1 MRALVTG
8 ASSGLGRDIARV
20 LSKKRISLVLVARRR
35 ERLEELRRELS
46 VPVEII
52 PCDLSSLAA
61 CRALY
66 GELRDEHMDIVVNN
80 AGFGVYGSFDQT
92 NLEQELRL
100 IDTNI
105 RAVHVLTKLFL
116 ADFIRRDSGYLLNV
130 ASAAGY
136 LPGPQMAAYYASK
149 SYVLCLTQ
157 AIREEL
163 AHAHSRVGVTALCPG
178 PVSTEFNR
186 VAKVSFRL
194 PQMSSEEV
202 ARLGIEAMFRKK
214 AVVIPGAYMKA
225 LRVVEHLIPDRLLTA
240 AAYYMQKPGRK

>member
-1 MRALVTG
+1 
-8 ASSGLGRDIARV
+8 
-20 LSKKRISLVLVARRR
+20 
-35 ERLEELRRELS
+35 
-46 VPVEII
+46 
-52 PCDLSSLAA
+52 
-61 CRALY
+61 
-66 GELRDEHMDIVVNN
+66 MDIVVNN
-80 AGFGVYGSFDQT
+80 AGFGVYGSFYQT

-186 VAKVSFRL
+186 VAKV
-194 PQMSSEEV
+194 
-202 ARLGIEAMFRKK
+202 
-214 AVVIPGAYMKA
+214 
-225 LRVVEHLIPDRLLTA
+225 
-240 AAYYMQKPGRK
+240 